1 MVTDTGQPLME
12 AHAVHFFNFVLQCCP
27 FLCVSACV
35 RVCVCLRV
43 CTLCV
48 YAFNQHGL
56 AEFQALLRN
65 KNDEMCDNEKS
76 SPANPGRGAEED
88 TRSVLMLRQDQRYD

>member
-1 MVTDTGQPLME
+1 MLYTFLTLFCNV
-12 AHAVHFFNFVLQCCP
+12 VL
-27 FLCVSACV
+27 LCACV

-43 CTLCV
+43 FTLCV
-48 YAFNQHGL
+48 YKFNQHGL

-65 KNDEMCDNEKS
+65 KNDEMCDNEKN

-88 TRSVLMLRQDQRYD
+88 ARSVLLLRQDQHYD